1 MPSASPDT
9 PGADRRLAL
18 ASVVASAALALLKL
32 RVAGTSGSLALYGS
46 ALDAGLDIAVTAVT
60 YVVVR
65 AADTRTSGDPR
76 GGQFRLES
84 FGALVQTLVLV
95 GVGGFV
101 VHAAVRQLTGGGMT
115 MQMQQ
120 APIAVGT
127 LVVSAAVDL
136 WRSTAL
142 ARAARRSGSPALAAA
157 ALNFRLDFLT
167 TSVALVGLLTVGT
180 GFRAADPVA
189 AAFIGLV
196 MVVSSVRLL
205 GQTLRGMS
213 DRAPDGVAE
222 RVSAAALATPG
233 ASRLGPLRVRQVG
246 PRTYV
251 DLTVLVDPDLRLRDA
266 RRIEDAVHA
275 AVTAAVDGAQCTVLA
290 RPLLTA

>member
-1 MPSASPDT
+1 MQSALPSVQRSH
-9 PGADRRLAL
+9 RRLAL
-18 ASVVASAALALLKL
+18 ASVAASAGLALLKL
-32 RVAGTSGSLALYGS
+32 RVAGSSGSLALYGS

-65 AADTRTSGDPR
+65 AAESRPPDDPHAR
-76 GGQFRLES
+76 QFRLES

-101 VHAAVRQLTGGGMT
+101 VQAALRQLTGGDMT
-115 MQMQQ
+115 MRMQQ
-120 APIAVGT
+120 APLAVGT

-167 TSVALVGLLTVGT
+167 TTVALIGLVSVGT

-189 AAFIGLV
+189 AGVIGLI

-205 GQTLRGMS
+205 RQTLRGLS
-213 DRAPDGVAE
+213 DRAPDGVTE

-233 ASRLGPLRVRQVG
+233 ASRLGSLRVRRVG
-246 PRTYV
+246 PHTYV
-251 DLTVLVDPDLRLRDA
+251 DLTVLVDADLRVGDA

-275 AVTAAVDGAQCTVLA
+275 AVLAEVAGVRCTVLA
-290 RPLLTA
+290 RSA

>member
-1 MPSASPDT
+1 VQSALPSVQRSN
-9 PGADRRLAL
+9 RRLAL
-18 ASVVASAALALLKL
+18 VSVVASAGLALLKL
-32 RVAGTSGSLALYGS
+32 RVAGSSGSLALYGS

-65 AADTRTSGDPR
+65 AAESRTPDDPHTR
-76 GGQFRLES
+76 QFRLES

-101 VHAAVRQLTGGGMT
+101 VHAALRQLTGGAMT

-120 APIAVGT
+120 APLAVAT

-167 TSVALVGLLTVGT
+167 TTVALIGLVSVGT

-189 AAFIGLV
+189 AIAIGLI

-205 GQTLRGMS
+205 GQTLRGLS
-213 DRAPDGVAE
+213 DRAPEGMTE

-233 ASRLGPLRVRQVG
+233 ASRLGSLHIRQVG
-246 PRTYV
+246 PHTYV
-251 DLTVLVDPDLRLRDA
+251 DLTVLVDADLRLRDA

-275 AVTAAVDGAQCTVLA
+275 AVLAAVDGVHCTVLA
-290 RPLLTA
+290 RSA

>member
-1 MPSASPDT
+1 VQTASPGAS
-9 PGADRRLAL
+9 GADRRLAL
-18 ASVVASAALALLKL
+18 ASVVASAGLALLKL

-65 AADTRTSGDPR
+65 AAETRASDHPDA
-76 GGQFRLES
+76 GQFRLES
-84 FGALVQTLVLV
+84 FGALLQTLVLV

-115 MQMQQ
+115 MQMQK
-120 APIAVGT
+120 APLAIAT
-127 LVVSAAVDL
+127 LIVSAAVDL

-167 TSVALVGLLTVGT
+167 TSVALVGLLSVGT

-189 AAFIGLV
+189 AVGIGLV

-205 GQTLRGMS
+205 RQTLDGLS

-222 RVSAAALATPG
+222 RVSAAALAIPG
-233 ASRLGPLRVRQVG
+233 ASRLGPLRIRRVG

-251 DLTVLVDPDLRLRDA
+251 DLTVLVDAELRLREA
-266 RRIEDAVHA
+266 RHIEDAVQA
-275 AVTAAVDGAQCTVLA
+275 AVSAAVDGVHCTVLA
-290 RPLLTA
+290 RAS

>member
-1 MPSASPDT
+1 VQSALPSVQRSN
-9 PGADRRLAL
+9 RRLAL
-18 ASVVASAALALLKL
+18 VSVVASAGLALLKL
-32 RVAGTSGSLALYGS
+32 RVAGSSGSLALYGS

-65 AADTRTSGDPR
+65 AAESRTPDDPHTR
-76 GGQFRLES
+76 QFRLES

-101 VHAAVRQLTGGGMT
+101 VHAALRQLTGGAMT

-120 APIAVGT
+120 APLAVAT

-167 TSVALVGLLTVGT
+167 TTVALIGLVSVGT

-189 AAFIGLV
+189 AIAIGV
-196 MVVSSVRLL
+196 IMVVSSVRLL
-205 GQTLRGMS
+205 GQTLRGLS
-213 DRAPDGVAE
+213 DRAPEGMTE

-233 ASRLGPLRVRQVG
+233 ASRLGSLHIRQVG
-246 PRTYV
+246 PHTYV
-251 DLTVLVDPDLRLRDA
+251 DLTVLVDADLRLRDA

-275 AVTAAVDGAQCTVLA
+275 AVLAAVDGVHCTVLA
-290 RPLLTA
+290 RSA